1 MQWASLCETPT
12 TGTRSP
18 APSACPLAGTP
29 CKGALPAGLIG
40 VELVVYGRGLMRMAG
55 AGYDGLGGA
64 VGGYARGWRGQVISW
79 GGAMGG
85 AVMGGRVSTRVGC
98 TSLLPLL

>member
-1 MQWASLCETPT
+1 MRWASLCETPT

-18 APSACPLAGTP
+18 EPSAYPLEGTP

-40 VELVVYGRGLMRMAG
+40 VKLVVDGRGLMGEVG
-55 AGYDGLGGA
+55 ARYDGLGEAG
-64 VGGYARGWRGQVISW
+64 GGYARGWQGLVISW

-85 AVMGGRVSTRVGC
+85 TVMGGSVSTRAGC